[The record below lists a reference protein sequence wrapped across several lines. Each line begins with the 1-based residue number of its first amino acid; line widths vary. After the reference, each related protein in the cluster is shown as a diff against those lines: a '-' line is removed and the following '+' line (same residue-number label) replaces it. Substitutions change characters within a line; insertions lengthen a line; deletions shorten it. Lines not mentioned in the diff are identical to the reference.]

1 MSSNEIIPGQDGA
14 GTVWEDGLGRKD
26 ADAVVLTEDGLTPD
40 ADPQSLRYG
49 QGDPKVV
56 VQGVVGG
63 PAFRHRPFVDV
74 YWHEGL
80 RPSFMRLP
88 PEQAERIGAM
98 LTAAATAARAAA
110 ERDQNGLSGD
120 ES

>member
-1 MSSNEIIPGQDGA
+1 MSDGGIVPGQDDE

-26 ADAVVLTEDGLTPD
+26 ADARVLTEDRMTPT

-49 QGDPKVV
+49 QGEPEVI
-56 VQGVVGG
+56 VQAVVGG
-63 PAFRHRPFVDV
+63 PAFRRRPFVDV

-88 PEQAERIGAM
+88 LDEAQRVGGM
-98 LTAAATAARAAA
+98 LLSAVESARDAA
-110 ERDQNGLSGD
+110 E
-120 ES
+120 ESAEPDAL

>member
-1 MSSNEIIPGQDGA
+1 MSSNDIIPGEDRG

-26 ADAVVLTEDGLTPD
+26 ADAQVLTEDRMTPT

-49 QGDPKVV
+49 QGEPEVV

-63 PAFRHRPFVDV
+63 AAFRRRPYVDV

-80 RPSFMRLP
+80 RPAFMRLP
-88 PEQAERIGAM
+88 LDEAERVGGM
-98 LTAAATAARAAA
+98 LLSAAAAAGDAADGSSESA
-110 ERDQNGLSGD
+110 EA
-120 ES
+120 